1 MARLSTERGGGDGD
15 MTDGGNREVEHS
27 SRLTE
32 LIHLGALTEPTR
44 PDPEKAMN
52 IHPYLP
58 SSPLWLFVCRKAGT
72 GGAPL
77 NDPLPAIAVER
88 GRPSQ

>member
-1 MARLSTERGGGDGD
+1 MPRTTSRIDFPMVAFVAID
-15 MTDGGNREVEHS
+15 REVEHS

-32 LIHLGALTEPTR
+32 LIHLGALTELTR

-52 IHPYLP
+52 IHAYLT
-58 SSPLWLFVCRKAGT
+58 SSPLWLFGCRKADT
-72 GGAPL
+72 GGAPH
-77 NDPLPAIAVER
+77 NDPLTAIAVER

>member
-1 MARLSTERGGGDGD
+1 MARLSTEHAGSDGD
-15 MTDGGNREVEHS
+15 MTDGGKREVEHS

-32 LIHLGALTEPTR
+32 LIHLGALTELTR

-52 IHPYLP
+52 IHPYLT
-58 SSPLWLFVCRKAGT
+58 SSPLWLFGCRKADT
-72 GGAPL
+72 GGAPH
-77 NDPLPAIAVER
+77 NDPLTAIAVER